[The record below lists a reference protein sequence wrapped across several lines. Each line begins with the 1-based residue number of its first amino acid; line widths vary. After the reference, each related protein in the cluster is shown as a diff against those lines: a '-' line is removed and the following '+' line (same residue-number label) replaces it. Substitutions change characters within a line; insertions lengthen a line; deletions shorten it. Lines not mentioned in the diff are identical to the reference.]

1 MSKVWHFLKILRDD
15 AIFPQTQNLK
25 IYPTYAE
32 FSGQITLDDVAV
44 NQYNIQ
50 WLRQQIAVV
59 SQEPIL
65 FGYSIA
71 ENIAFGL
78 QDAIVSREQIQEA
91 ARKANAHQFI
101 MSFNDGYDTEVGER
115 GAQLSGGQKQ
125 RIAIARALI
134 RFYSTSKTPQG
145 VEITLVEDIWSF
157 QKNFDA
163 ACTFYII

>member
-1 MSKVWHFLKILRDD
+1 MD
-15 AIFPQTQNLK
+15 
-25 IYPTYAE
+25 
-32 FSGQITLDDVAV
+32 
-44 NQYNIQ
+44 QYNIQ
-50 WLRQQIAVV
+50 WLRQQIGVV

-78 QDAIVSREQIQEA
+78 QDAIVTREQIEEA

-134 RFYSTSKTPQG
+134 RFCLITSWSRHRALHISHRLDSTLDPFVGWTKRVSLEVLIAKYC
-145 VEITLVEDIWSF
+145 LYY
-157 QKNFDA
+157 N
-163 ACTFYII
+163 